1 MRGITKPCRHTLD
14 ASLKQQWMSH
24 LCGLCLTLR
33 DEAGQASR
41 MLTGYDLL
49 LLSVLVEAQAG
60 QQETD
65 TAAQCPLRGMR
76 TAAVVPAT
84 NAGAR
89 LAAAGS
95 LLAGSAA
102 IEDKVR
108 DHDIPRVAD
117 PVASRWAGRT
127 LTVGRRLAGESGL
140 DGDLLARGGRRAA
153 QAETSGGSLSDL
165 LAASGEVVAELFAHT
180 AAVAGKP
187 ANSEPLRR
195 AGDAFGRLVHLLDA
209 VDDYPSD
216 VRHGRFNPLAATS
229 TSPDAA
235 RRLALDLA
243 ASIREAIGAADL
255 VDPRLALTLLGP
267 VLERS
272 VKRAFTRTAGG
283 EKETGAAGHECS
295 SAGHVALRGAD
306 PDAGSAHCSSG
317 RGLAARTRR
326 VAASAGATLAA
337 VAAGPALLFGIFGRP
352 GRRRPPYYGDPYGP
366 PPGYGGYGGYGY
378 RRRGPSCC
386 DMLACDC
393 CANMACSDC
402 CGGDD
407 CCVCCC

>member
-1 MRGITKPCRHTLD
+1 MRGITRPCRHTLD
-14 ASLKQQWMSH
+14 TSLKQQWMSH

-41 MLTGYDLL
+41 VLTGYDLL

-65 TAAQCPLRGMR
+65 TAAPCPLRGMR

-108 DHDIPRVAD
+108 DHDIPRMAD

-127 LTVGRRLAGESGL
+127 LTAGRRLAEESGL
-140 DGDLLARGGRRAA
+140 DGDLVARGARRAA
-153 QAETSGGSLSDL
+153 EAEASGGSLSDF
-165 LAASGEVVAELFAHT
+165 LAPSGEVVAELFAHT
-180 AAVAGKP
+180 ATVAGKSG
-187 ANSEPLRR
+187 NSEPLGR

-229 TSPDAA
+229 TPPVAA
-235 RRLALDLA
+235 RRLALELVE
-243 ASIREAIGAADL
+243 SIREAIGAADL
-255 VDPRLALTLLGP
+255 VDPGLALTLMGP

-283 EKETGAAGHECS
+283 AA
-295 SAGHVALRGAD
+295 
-306 PDAGSAHCSSG
+306 
-317 RGLAARTRR
+317 
-326 VAASAGATLAA
+326 ATLTA

-366 PPGYGGYGGYGY
+366 PPGYGGYGGGYGY
-378 RRRGPSCC
+378 GRRGPSCC